1 MTQTYRVGIIG
12 CGGMGRSHASAYTQN
27 PATTLVAATDIRQ
40 ESAKKLAEEFSIP
53 AVYTDYNEMLEK
65 EDLNIVSIPTS
76 QGVRAE
82 ITMAAANAGVKGIL
96 GEKPMAASLGEADDM
111 IEVCEKHG
119 AKLAIG
125 HQGRFS
131 AVNTEIRRLIR
142 DGAIGE
148 NQPCFI
154 DVANLM
160 PACLISAPT

>member
-1 MTQTYRVGIIG
+1 MW
-12 CGGMGRSHASAYTQN
+12 
-27 PATTLVAATDIRQ
+27 
-40 ESAKKLAEEFSIP
+40 
-53 AVYTDYNEMLEK
+53 
-65 EDLNIVSIPTS
+65 
-76 QGVRAE
+76 AE
-82 ITMAAANAGVKGIL
+82 ITVAAANAGVNGIL
-96 GEKPMAASLGEADDM
+96 GEKPMAAFLGEANDM

-119 AKLAIG
+119 VMLALG

-131 AVNTEIRRLIR
+131 AVNTEIRRLIRRLIR

>member
-1 MTQTYRVGIIG
+1 MWAEIT
-12 CGGMGRSHASAYTQN
+12 
-27 PATTLVAATDIRQ
+27 VAAT
-40 ESAKKLAEEFSIP
+40 
-53 AVYTDYNEMLEK
+53 
-65 EDLNIVSIPTS
+65 
-76 QGVRAE
+76 
-82 ITMAAANAGVKGIL
+82 NAGVNGIL
-96 GEKPMAASLGEADDM
+96 GEKQMAAFLGEANDM

-119 AKLAIG
+119 LMLAIG